1 MTMQSS
7 SFKTCFLALDQ
18 GKSQTAQQTQIISGT
33 LLTFPFQKRVAV
45 VAQSADLLKYSL
57 ALLFMMEISPGL
69 TTEDLSYS

>member
-7 SFKTCFLALDQ
+7 SFKTCFLAPDQ
-18 GKSQTAQQTQIISGT
+18 GKSQTAQQTQIIIEK
-33 LLTFPFQKRVAV
+33 LLTFTFLKKVAV

-57 ALLFMMEISPGL
+57 ALLFIMEISPGL